1 MAAALA
7 VNSRRDLIALRVEPQ
22 SIASQP
28 VAEPE
33 VGPAYFFRPAD
44 FSKGAATLFQQTPAL
59 VVNRRI
65 AAQIHRLW
73 FLKIPSRLKSLN
85 FAVLRA

>member
-7 VNSRRDLIALRVEPQ
+7 VNEPRCDLIALRVEPQ

-65 AAQIHRLW
+65 AAQIHRP
-73 FLKIPSRLKSLN
+73 ISARSLRRC
-85 FAVLRA
+85 AA